1 MDGEVVMY
9 TFLVYIT
16 FADLLKAQE
25 DENLM
30 SSIIS
35 KMGYDMKRMFV
46 RAWKAFSRS
55 LNLTS
60 ADTCLFGGYL
70 CSTILARYHMK
81 NYDVNNTLRHG
92 ASCPYHCFISEKGDI
107 DLFFKSWDTRDDFLR
122 YLRGVFHVKIAEAP
136 SYNGEHANT
145 SFSVNV
151 IRLKLSPNLPRVG
164 VPVVFLYVDLVYKTD
179 SIVSFCKVKSL
190 QLGPEKGATI
200 EPFQQDV
207 NPFLQCI
214 TPQPVDRV
222 MHMSDIVVSIV
233 RQTTEINILPH
244 KMFLKIYPHKTD
256 NPDAYQ
262 KYWQKILKRGQRMMA
277 DGWTVKNLHTDQ
289 MLYLCVCHDPLH
301 VYELNATIE
310 NEKDHL
316 DIHRVCLT
324 CSCAQKIWSQKNTQT
339 LLIDISSLDTG
350 RINK

>member
-1 MDGEVVMY
+1 MY

-122 YLRGVFHVKIAEAP
+122 YLRGIFHVKIESAP
-136 SYNGEHANT
+136 SYDGELANT
-145 SFSVNV
+145 SFPVDV
-151 IRLKLSPNLPRVG
+151 MRLKLSPNLPRVG
-164 VPVVFLYVDLVYKTD
+164 VPVVFLYIDLVCKTD

-200 EPFQQDV
+200 EPFQQNA

-214 TPQPVDRV
+214 TPVDRV
-222 MHMSDIVVSIV
+222 INMSEIVVSIE
-233 RQTTEINILPH
+233 RRRTEISILPH
-244 KMFLKIYPHKTD
+244 AMFLKIYPNTS
-256 NPDAYQ
+256 PAAYRG
-262 KYWQKILKRGQRMMA
+262 YWQKILKRGQRMMA
-277 DGWTVKNLHTDQ
+277 DGWTVDNLHNDQ
-289 MLYLCVCHDPLH
+289 MHYLCVCHDPLY
-301 VYELNATIE
+301 VYQLDATIE
-310 NEKDHL
+310 NENGIKDCL
-316 DIHRVCLT
+316 EIHRVCLT
-324 CSCAQKIWSQKNTQT
+324 CTCAQKIWSQKTH
-339 LLIDISSLDTG
+339 
-350 RINK
+350 KH